1 MAINPVSVMT
11 PSMKAAVYSK
21 YGPPEVFQVKEV
33 GKPTPN
39 DNQLLVRV
47 MATTVT
53 SGDVRQRKAD
63 PWIVRL
69 FTGLLRPKNP
79 ILGSDVAG
87 VVEAVGKNVTRFK
100 VGDPVFGG
108 GVHTYAEYTCL
119 KDEGSRAIK
128 PTNMTFVEAAAIP
141 WGGGCSLYFLRRGN
155 IQRGQRVLVYGAS
168 GSLGTAAIQLAK
180 YFGAEVTGVCSTA
193 NLELV
198 RSLGADKVID
208 YTKEDFTEPAAYDLI
223 YHTVGKISFS
233 KSLRSLKKG
242 GTYVSALSLLPILR
256 RPRAWISGRKKV
268 IGGIAKVKAE
278 DMVFLKGLVEMGHLR
293 AVIDKRYPLEQIAE
307 AHRYAEKGHK
317 KGNVVIT
324 VAQPN
329 R

>member
-1 MAINPVSVMT
+1 MQAIVCLR
-11 PSMKAAVYSK
+11 
-21 YGPPEVFQVKEV
+21 YGPPEVLQIRDVE
-33 GKPTPN
+33 KPAPK

-47 MATTVT
+47 FATTVT
-53 SGDVRQRKAD
+53 SGDVRLRKAD

-69 FTGLLRPKNP
+69 FAGLLRPRKP
-79 ILGSDVAG
+79 IPGSDVAG
-87 VVEAVGKNVTRFK
+87 VVEAVGKDVTRFK

-119 KDEGSRAIK
+119 RDEGPRAIK
-128 PTNMTFVEAAAIP
+128 PANITFEEAAAIP
-141 WGGGCSLYFLRRGN
+141 WGAGCSLYFLRRGN
-155 IQRGQRVLVYGAS
+155 IQNGQRVLVYGAS

-180 YFGAEVTGVCSTA
+180 YFGAEVIGVCSTA
-193 NLELV
+193 NLDLV
-198 RSLGADKVID
+198 KSLGADKVID
-208 YTKEDFTEPAAYDLI
+208 YTKEDFTEPGAYDLI

-242 GTYVSALSLLPILR
+242 GTYVSALSLMPILR
-256 RPRAWISGRKKV
+256 RPRAWIAGRKKV

-293 AVIDKRYPLEQIAE
+293 AVIDKHYPLEQIAE
-307 AHRYAEKGHK
+307 AHRYAERGHK

-329 R
+329 Q